1 MKIFQK
7 KKEIKTIENFID
19 VVVEAKSK
27 QLQTKAH
34 AIEHAIDLIAKTIS
48 KSEIQVYQKDKDN
61 KITPQKND
69 IYYALNV
76 APNNN
81 EFGTAFFYK
90 VLSKYLHDEEALI
103 VYFKNKLYLA
113 DTFTESTSLL
123 LPKTYSNVQISDSKG
138 NTLTF
143 EHVFNSDEVIH
154 LELKSS
160 KIKET
165 LNDYYSDLGKMIGIA
180 NQKYKIANSKKFRLK
195 YPGTPLGL
203 KDPETEKEISY
214 TEYKKK
220 ITKGL
225 FDEED
230 SVIMLSEAFGL
241 EKIDMGQITN
251 SDEWRNLEKK
261 WSDTVAMSF
270 NIPLDIFYGNKTDKS
285 TSTNDFITF
294 GVIPHLQILE
304 DGLNARIITKDKYLQ
319 GECIKINRLNMKH
332 YDILESATSLD
343 KLFADGFS
351 HNELLAMM
359 GMARL
364 DEEWADQHY
373 ITKNYSNVNLYNE
386 LDEGG
391 DG

>member
-1 MKIFQK
+1 MKLFQR
-7 KKEIKTIENFID
+7 KKETNQLENFID
-19 VVVEAKSK
+19 VLIETKSK
-27 QLQTKAH
+27 QLSTKAH
-34 AIEHAIDLIAKTIS
+34 AIEHAIDLISKTIS
-48 KSEIQVYQKDKDN
+48 KSEIQVYEKDEQG
-61 KITPQKND
+61 KIVPKKNN

-76 APNNN
+76 APNDN
-81 EFGTAFFYK
+81 ELGTAFFYR
-90 VLSKYLHDEEALI
+90 VLSKYLHEEEALI

-113 DTFTESTSLL
+113 DSFTPSSNLL
-123 LPKTYSNVQISDSKG
+123 LSKTYSNVSISDSNG

-143 EHVFNSDEVIH
+143 KHIFSADEVIH
-154 LELKSS
+154 LNLKSS

-165 LNDYYSDLGKMIGIA
+165 LDDYYKDLGKLISIT
-180 NQKYKIANSKKFRLK
+180 NQKYKIANSRKFRLK
-195 YPGTPLGL
+195 YPGTPMAL
-203 KDPETEKEISY
+203 KDPDTNTEISY
-214 TEYKKK
+214 SKYK
-220 ITKGL
+220 TKLVNGL

-241 EKIDMGQITN
+241 EKIDMGQV
-251 SDEWRNLEKK
+251 SSSEEWRNLEKK

-304 DGLNARIITKDKYLQ
+304 DGLNAKIITKDKYLK

-351 HNELLAMM
+351 HNELLSMM
-359 GMARL
+359 GMAPL
-364 DEEWADQHY
+364 DEDWANEHY
-373 ITKNYSNVNLYNE
+373 ITKNYSNVNV
-386 LDEGG
+386 DEIDKGG